1 MGGCSGTSEMGLQVL
16 SKLSNI
22 MQCSEVFPVSVQSG
36 NDVRLV
42 LIFITTDY
50 HQTIVC
56 SEEERGEEMNERG
69 RVRRSGEV

>member
-1 MGGCSGTSEMGLQVL
+1 MGLQVL

-22 MQCSEVFPVSVQSG
+22 MQCSEVFPVSIQSG
-36 NDVRLV
+36 DNVRLI
-42 LIFITTDY
+42 LILVTTDY

-56 SEEERGEEMNERG
+56 GGGEVKIEMNERG